1 MGWFPQRPQRRR
13 IAALL
18 QSAATWSIV
27 GCGVAYTQAPPVAP
41 PYMSAPVEPL
51 PVKVPPPPPVL
62 RKTPAPA
69 EPIVT
74 IPEGEPL
81 PTEPP
86 PSRQPTRD
94 PVIQTDQ
101 LGHGKR
107 Q

>member
-1 MGWFPQRPQRRR
+1 
-13 IAALL
+13 
-18 QSAATWSIV
+18 
-27 GCGVAYTQAPPVAP
+27 
-41 PYMSAPVEPL
+41 MSAPVEPL
-51 PVKVPPPPPVL
+51 PVKVPPPPPVF
-62 RKTPAPA
+62 RKAPAPA